1 MVSISAREPNQAGK
15 DDRLTY
21 YIEDLKT
28 GMSES
33 LSKTVTER
41 DVELFGEVSG
51 DRNPVHFDEAYA
63 KGTIFKG
70 RIAHGMLSASYIST
84 VLGMQMPGPGTI
96 FMSTTTKFKAPVR
109 IGDTVVT
116 TCTVREINEANKRVV
131 FDCVC
136 KVKDVTVVEGEALVM
151 APSRADS

>member
-1 MVSISAREPNQAGK
+1 V
-15 DDRLTY
+15 TY
-21 YIEDLKT
+21 YIDELKP

-33 LSKTVTER
+33 LTKTVTER

-51 DRNPVHFDEAYA
+51 DKNPVHFDEQYA

-84 VLGMQMPGPGTI
+84 VLGMQIPGPGTI
-96 FMSTTTKFKAPVR
+96 FMSATTRFRAPVR

-116 TCTVREINEANKRVV
+116 TCTVREVNAEKRRVM

-136 KVKDVTVVEGEALVM
+136 RVKETAVVEGEALVM
-151 APSRADS
+151 APSRKV

>member
-1 MVSISAREPNQAGK
+1 
-15 DDRLTY
+15 LTY
-21 YIEDLKT
+21 YIDDLKP

-41 DVELFGEVSG
+41 DIELFGEVSG

-63 KGTIFKG
+63 QTTIFKG
-70 RIAHGMLSASYIST
+70 RIAHGMLSAAYIST
-84 VLGMQMPGPGTI
+84 VLGMQIPGPGTI
-96 FMSTTTKFKAPVR
+96 FMSATTRFRAPVR

-116 TCTVREINEANKRVV
+116 TCTVREVNAEKRRVT

-136 KVKDVTVVEGEALVM
+136 KVKDITVVEGEALVM
-151 APSRADS
+151 APSRPRT